1 MNREQFI
8 SFIEKTDLL
17 NKKDLP
23 VLIDLTKEFPYC
35 QTSHLLLAK
44 TLYNEKSIHYNQQ
57 LKLAA
62 AYATDRKALF
72 KLIMQE
78 PSTEELNYTP
88 KVIEIPVNDETILNS
103 LKAEDTE
110 VSITD
115 LPGVSSDTVVTS
127 DDQIRSIKKSSI
139 EKRLREIA
147 ESKKGAFIN
156 DSKATPAEKIQEK
169 AQPVA
174 SKSKNSATENK
185 ENLIDNV
192 EIEIVKDVVDHVS
205 LLSLE
210 PAENKNNL
218 TVLQEEPP
226 KEVKKETNFKKEKF
240 SFNEWIK
247 VIQGGEKGKGKEKQQ
262 NGVISEGLSSDHK
275 IAETP
280 IVEKNINNSLIDKF
294 IATEPR
300 IVASKAEF
308 FSPVNIARVSVI
320 DTHEVVTE
328 TLAKIYI
335 QQGNI
340 AKAITIYEKLSLKY
354 PEKRTYFATQ
364 IEFLQKNK

>member
-1 MNREQFI
+1 MNRQQFI

-23 VLIDLTKEFPYC
+23 VLIDLAKEFPYC

-62 AYATDRKALF
+62 AYATDRKALY

-88 KVIEIPVNDETILNS
+88 KIIEIPVNDETILHS
-103 LKAEDTE
+103 LKTDNI
-110 VSITD
+110 VSNNN
-115 LPGVSSDTVVTS
+115 LP
-127 DDQIRSIKKSSI
+127 KSSNNTI
-139 EKRLREIA
+139 TSEDPIKLIKHDTTA
-147 ESKKGAFIN
+147 L
-156 DSKATPAEKIQEK
+156 
-169 AQPVA
+169 
-174 SKSKNSATENK
+174 TENK
-185 ENLIDNV
+185 TARIDNV
-192 EIEIVKDVVDHVS
+192 EIEIVKDVIDRVS
-205 LLSLE
+205 LLSLKS
-210 PAENKNNL
+210 AEHKKEE
-218 TVLQEEPP
+218 TSITEPP
-226 KEVKKETNFKKEKF
+226 KEVKKEINFKKEKL

-247 VIQGGEKGKGKEKQQ
+247 VIQGKDKKS
-262 NGVISEGLSSDHK
+262 NGVINEGIPDLN
-275 IAETP
+275 IAGTND
-280 IVEKNINNSLIDKF
+280 IYKNINNNLIDKF

-300 IVASKAEF
+300 IVASKTEF

-320 DTHEVVTE
+320 DTNEVVTE

-335 QQGNI
+335 QQGNLV
-340 AKAITIYEKLSLKY
+340 KAIQIYEKLTLKY

-364 IEFLQKNK
+364 IELLQKNK